1 MAAPLSRR
9 DLLKWFSAGA
19 GAATVG
25 SAAWLIGRD
34 GTGDPD
40 AGGASPADRA
50 SDTTVTPNRAKPS
63 STGGADASPAGQRVL
78 VVVDMPGGSDGMS
91 MVVPHGIS
99 GYYDL
104 RPTTAVP
111 AEEVL
116 DVDGELGYHP
126 RLAGIRDRGA
136 AMILGVGA
144 AETDGSHFEMQ
155 ARWWEGSPNRTG
167 AFDTG
172 FLGRLADVIADPDV
186 PVTAMAIGPGA
197 HPTMIA
203 ARASTLTVPN
213 AQASG
218 YLTGAASDDLLLQ
231 RFQRGYRA
239 FGNGTGTDF
248 ETRRR
253 HIAERTVAFAEAAGT
268 YRTEDNPFGYGD
280 DQLGGG
286 LRMAAHLFDQDLG
299 LRIVHISMDGDFDTH
314 EGHPWRHDENMAAL
328 DRSVDAFFR
337 DIEARGLADRV
348 LLATATEFGRT
359 AAENGSTGLDHGWA
373 NNHLLMGPVHAG
385 RFGEH
390 PKMAGV
396 DEQGGGFAP
405 TVGLDSYLATLA
417 QGWFGVPASEVLDG
431 NPEPLDGVLVS

>member
-34 GTGDPD
+34 DSAAPRSGDDDAAAPTGNGSATKARPSPRTGTT
-40 AGGASPADRA
+40 ASPADR
-50 SDTTVTPNRAKPS
+50 
-63 STGGADASPAGQRVL
+63 RVL

-91 MVVPHGIS
+91 MVVPYGLT

-116 DVDGELGYHP
+116 DIDGELGYHP
-126 RLAGIRDRGA
+126 RLEGIRQRGA
-136 AMILGVGA
+136 ATILGVGA
-144 AETDGSHFEMQ
+144 TETDGSHFEMQ

-167 AFDTG
+167 AFPTG

-186 PVTAMAIGPGA
+186 PVTAMAVGAGA
-197 HPTMIA
+197 HPSMIA

-213 AQASG
+213 AQAAG
-218 YLTGAASDDLLLQ
+218 YLTGAASDDVLLQ
-231 RFQRGYRA
+231 RFQAGYRA
-239 FGNGTGTDF
+239 FGPGAGSVF
-248 ETRRR
+248 EMRRQE
-253 HIAERTVAFAEAAGT
+253 IAARAVAFAEATGT
-268 YRTEDNPFGYGD
+268 YSTDDNPFGYGD

-286 LRMAAHLFDQDLG
+286 LRMAAHLFAQDLG

-328 DRSVDAFFR
+328 DRSVAAFFR
-337 DIEARGLADRV
+337 DLDARGLSDRV
-348 LLATATEFGRT
+348 LLATSTEFGRT
-359 AAENGSTGLDHGWA
+359 AEENGSAGLDHGWA
-373 NNHLLMGPVHAG
+373 NNHLLMGPVNTG

-390 PKMAGV
+390 PKLAGV
-396 DEQGGGFAP
+396 DEQGGGFAH
-405 TVGLDSYLATLA
+405 TVGLDSYLATIA
-417 QGWFGVPASEVLDG
+417 EGWFGVSAGEVLEG
-431 NPEPLDGVLVS
+431 NPAPLAGVIAG